1 MEFQAKPRERSRVER
16 GGLLRGRVRWIIEK
30 FANASRFAPREAS
43 AHRNFYDDLYFTEQP
58 YGLVF
63 GFETGLPV
71 SDSSSAA
78 LPQLVEAGIS
88 AGFPVA
94 LPPLAPP

>member
-1 MEFQAKPRERSRVER
+1 MESQAKPRERSFYAEEPAGLRSSQER
-16 GGLLRGRVRWIIEK
+16 G
-30 FANASRFAPREAS
+30 AFAPRRAR
-43 AHRNFYDDLYFTEQP
+43 ALPRNFYDDLYFTEQP

-78 LPQLVEAGIS
+78 LT
-88 AGFPVA
+88 
-94 LPPLAPP
+94 